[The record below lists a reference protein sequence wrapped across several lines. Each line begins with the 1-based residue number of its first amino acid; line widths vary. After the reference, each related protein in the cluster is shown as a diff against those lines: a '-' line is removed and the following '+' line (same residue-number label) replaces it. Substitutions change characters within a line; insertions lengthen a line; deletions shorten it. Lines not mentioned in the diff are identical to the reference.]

1 MNDTDYM
8 ALAIKLARNG
18 TGWTNP
24 NPLVGA
30 VLVKEGRVIGQG
42 WHRRC
47 GGLHAEREALAA
59 CTEPTAGATLY
70 VTLEPCCHQGRQPPC
85 TQAILEAGIARVVI
99 GSRDPNPLVHGKGAA
114 LLRQARVEVEE
125 DFMRDQCDTLNPVF
139 FHYITHKTPY
149 VAMKY
154 AMTADGKIACHT
166 GLSQWVTG
174 ETARAHVQT
183 LRHQYRGILAGIG
196 TVLQDDPM
204 LTCRME
210 GGRNPVRIIC
220 DSQLRIPLTSNLV
233 RTAKEVPTIVAC
245 ASPMPDK
252 RAALE
257 DLGITVLD
265 LPGADGRVDLPALM
279 TELGKREIDGIL
291 LEGGG
296 GLNESMLRQGLVQK
310 VYCYLAPKLFG
321 GAEAKSPVEG
331 RGVDCPEDCW
341 QLSSPTCTPM
351 GEDLLLEY
359 EVIQNV
365 HRNH

>member
-1 MNDTDYM
+1 MTDQQCM
-8 ALAIKLARNG
+8 ILAIDLAKRG
-18 TGWTNP
+18 AGWTSP

-30 VLVKEGRVIGQG
+30 VLVKEGQIIGQG
-42 WHRRC
+42 WHRKC

-59 CTEPTAGATLY
+59 CTAPTAGATLY

-85 TQAILEAGIARVVI
+85 TQAILEAGISRVVI

-114 LLRQARVEVEE
+114 LLRQAGVAVEE
-125 DFMRDQCDTLNPVF
+125 DFMRAECDALNPVF

-149 VAMKY
+149 IAMKY
-154 AMTADGKIACHT
+154 AMTADGKIACRT

-174 ETARAHVQT
+174 ETARAHVHT

-210 GGRNPVRIIC
+210 GGRDPVRVIC
-220 DSQLRIPLTSNLV
+220 DSRLRIPLDSNLC
-233 RTAKEVPTIVAC
+233 RTAKEIPTIVAC
-245 ASPMPDK
+245 AAPPADK
-252 RAALE
+252 RRQLTE
-257 DLGITVLD
+257 LGVTVLE
-265 LPGADGRVDLPALM
+265 LPGPDRKVDLPALM
-279 TELGKREIDGIL
+279 KELGKREIDGLL

-296 GLNESMLRQGLVQK
+296 GLNESMLRQHLVHK

-331 RGVDCPEDCW
+331 RGVDSPDQCW
-341 QLSSPTCTPM
+341 RLSPPVCTPM

-359 EVIQNV
+359 EVIQDV
-365 HRNH
+365 HGDH

>member
-1 MNDTDYM
+1 MNGTDYM
-8 ALAIKLARNG
+8 ALAIQLARRG
-18 TGWTNP
+18 AGWTSP

-59 CTEPTAGATLY
+59 CTEDPAGATLY

-85 TQAILEAGIARVVI
+85 TQAILDAGIAKVVI

-114 LLRQARVEVEE
+114 LLRQAGVQVEE
-125 DFMRDQCDTLNPVF
+125 DFMRWECDALNPVF
-139 FHYITHKTPY
+139 FHYITQKTPY

-174 ETARAHVQT
+174 EIARAHVHT

-204 LTCRME
+204 LTCRRS
-210 GGRNPVRIIC
+210 GGRNPVRIVC
-220 DSQLRIPLTSNLV
+220 DSQLRIPLTSNLC
-233 RTAKEVPTIVAC
+233 RTAREVPTIVAC
-245 ASPMPDK
+245 ASPPPD
-252 RAALE
+252 RRTALE
-257 DLGITVLD
+257 ALGITVLD
-265 LPGADGRVDLPALM
+265 LPGPDDRVDLPALM
-279 TELGKREIDGIL
+279 AELGKREIDGVL

-331 RGVDCPEDCW
+331 RGVDRPEDCW
-341 QLSSPTCTPM
+341 RLSPPTCTPM

-359 EVIQNV
+359 EVIQHV
-365 HRNH
+365 HRDH

>member
-18 TGWTNP
+18 TGWTSP

-30 VLVKEGRVIGQG
+30 VLVKEGRIIGQG
-42 WHRRC
+42 WHHRC

-59 CTEPTAGATLY
+59 CTENPAGATLY

-85 TQAILEAGIARVVI
+85 TQAILDAGIAKVVI

-125 DFMRDQCDTLNPVF
+125 DFMREACDTLNPVF

-196 TVLQDDPM
+196 TVLQDDPR

-252 RAALE
+252 RAAL
-257 DLGITVLD
+257 
-265 LPGADGRVDLPALM
+265 
-279 TELGKREIDGIL
+279 
-291 LEGGG
+291 
-296 GLNESMLRQGLVQK
+296 
-310 VYCYLAPKLFG
+310 
-321 GAEAKSPVEG
+321 
-331 RGVDCPEDCW
+331 
-341 QLSSPTCTPM
+341 
-351 GEDLLLEY
+351 
-359 EVIQNV
+359 
-365 HRNH
+365 

>member
-1 MNDTDYM
+1 MRDTDFM
-8 ALAIKLARNG
+8 ALAIDLARRG
-18 TGWTNP
+18 AGWTSP

-30 VLVKEGRVIGQG
+30 VLVREGRVIGQG

-114 LLRQARVEVEE
+114 LLRQAGVTVEE
-125 DFMRDQCDTLNPVF
+125 DFMRAECDTLNPVF

-154 AMTADGKIACHT
+154 AMTADGKIACRT

-174 ETARAHVQT
+174 EEARSHVQT
-183 LRHQYRGILAGIG
+183 LRHRYRGILAGIG
-196 TVLQDDPM
+196 TVLQDDPR

-210 GGRNPVRIIC
+210 GGRNPVRILC
-220 DSQLRIPLTSNLV
+220 DSQLRLPLTSNLV
-233 RTAKEVPTIVAC
+233 RTAMEVPTIVAC
-245 ASPMPDK
+245 ASPPPGK
-252 RAALE
+252 KQALE
-257 DLGITVLD
+257 DLGLTVLD
-265 LPGADGRVDLPALM
+265 LPGPDSRVDLPALM
-279 TELGKREIDGIL
+279 AELGKREIDGVL

-296 GLNESMLRQGLVQK
+296 GLNESMLRQGLVHK

-331 RGVDCPEDCW
+331 RGVDRPEDCW
-341 QLSSPTCTPM
+341 RLSSPTCTPL

-359 EVIQNV
+359 EVIQDV
-365 HRNH
+365 HRDH